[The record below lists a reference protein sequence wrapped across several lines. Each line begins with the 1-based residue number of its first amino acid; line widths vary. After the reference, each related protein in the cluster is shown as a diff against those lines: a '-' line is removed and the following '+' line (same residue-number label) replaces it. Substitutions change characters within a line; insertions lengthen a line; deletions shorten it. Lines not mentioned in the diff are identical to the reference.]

1 MDGLNPLLGSH
12 KVLTFALFCIL
23 SKFLFEKIQKFFGV
37 NFKDFLVVN
46 FKYSSE
52 NIESELMKTV
62 TKNVIKFKITIRKV
76 NFAKVV
82 GKNDSMFGAMN
93 PDL

>member
-1 MDGLNPLLGSH
+1 MDGLNTLLGSH

-23 SKFLFEKIQKFFGV
+23 SKVLFGV
-37 NFKDFLVVN
+37 NFKDFLAVN

>member
-1 MDGLNPLLGSH
+1 M
-12 KVLTFALFCIL
+12 CL
-23 SKFLFEKIQKFFGV
+23 SGKQNSSVHENTTNFLHSTIENIQKFFGV
-37 NFKDFLVVN
+37 NFKDFLAVN

-62 TKNVIKFKITIRKV
+62 TKNVIKLKITIRKV